1 MLYALRLLSP
11 GLVLGRSDMP
21 ARSTTATKSTSR
33 QRSPIASRRKPVLR
47 FRMRITDG
55 ESIAVGPGKIALLEA
70 IESTG
75 SITSAA
81 KTLQMSYRRAW
92 LLVHELDQSMRTPVV
107 ETSPGGQRGGGS
119 VLTEAG
125 RQLIFLYRRI
135 EDNATLAC
143 RGDIEQLMK
152 MLAR

>member
-1 MLYALRLLSP
+1 
-11 GLVLGRSDMP
+11 
-21 ARSTTATKSTSR
+21 
-33 QRSPIASRRKPVLR
+33 
-47 FRMRITDG
+47 
-55 ESIAVGPGKIALLEA
+55 
-70 IESTG
+70 
-75 SITSAA
+75 
-81 KTLQMSYRRAW
+81 
-92 LLVHELDQSMRTPVV
+92 MRTPVL

-135 EDNATLAC
+135 EDNAALAC